1 VILLVRCSPVCPT
14 RTEEGALA
22 YPHLNE
28 PKITLIMLCVLMLGA
43 GASAQFET
51 RGRFAAQEFPRAI
64 AVGDFNHDGKL
75 DLAVTSDCCGLSI
88 LLGRGDGTFQPATQY
103 VVGDGPFSIVAVDLN
118 HDGNLDLA
126 VANHLSP
133 YLSILMGRG
142 DGTFEPATQSPPVP
156 DDAVFVGAGDFNGDG
171 IPDLVTLGGSPTINV
186 FLGNGDGTFQNAVGT
201 EPSFAVGAIGV
212 GDFNGDGLSDLATA
226 GQFGFG
232 TGVNILLG
240 NGDGTF
246 RVGAN
251 YPGDR
256 EPVSIAVADFNGD
269 HNLDFAVANLEGV
282 GIGVFL
288 GNGDGTFQPGVNY
301 ATSFPTWVTAAD
313 LNASGK
319 IDLAVANSEGGAS
332 VLLGNGDGTFQPG
345 AFYPGGSWSVSVAP
359 GDFNGDGKTDLM
371 IADHLYDFVIELL
384 NTGVVSFSPTSPL
397 YFNQAAGGTSA
408 PQEVVLTNTGSAR
421 LRIASMK
428 ASREFGLGT
437 TCKKTVA
444 AGAKCSISVTFSPRK
459 QGPVKGTLTILDSA
473 SSKPQVIELVGT
485 GT

>member
-1 VILLVRCSPVCPT
+1 MVRCSPVCPT
-14 RTEEGALA
+14 CTEEVALA

-28 PKITLIMLCVLMLGA
+28 PKIALIMVCVLMLGA

-51 RGRFAAQEFPRAI
+51 RGRFAAQENPRAI

-126 VANHLSP
+126 VANYLSP
-133 YLSILMGRG
+133 YLSILLGRG
-142 DGTFEPATQSPPVP
+142 DGTFEPAVQSPPVP
-156 DDAVFVGAGDFNGDG
+156 DAVFVAAGDFNGDG
-171 IPDLVTLGGSPTINV
+171 IPDLVTLGGNPTINV
-186 FLGNGDGTFQNAVGT
+186 LLGNGDGTFQNAVGT

-269 HNLDFAVANLEGV
+269 HKLDFAVANLEGV

-313 LNASGK
+313 LNANGK
-319 IDLAVANSEGGAS
+319 IDLAVANTNGGAS

-345 AFYPGGSWSVSVAP
+345 TFYPGGSWSTSVAA
-359 GDFNGDGKTDLM
+359 GDFNGDRKPDLI

-384 NTGVVSFSPTSPL
+384 NTGVVRFSPTSPL
-397 YFNQAAGGTSA
+397 YFSQAAGTTSV
-408 PQEVVLTNTGSAR
+408 PQDVTLTNTGSTG
-421 LRIASMK
+421 LHIASMK
-428 ASREFGLGT
+428 ASRGFAVDT

-444 AGAKCSISVTFSPRK
+444 AGAKCTISATFTPRK
-459 QGPVKGTLTILDSA
+459 QGVLRGTLTILDTA